1 MRRALGILA
10 IGLLVAYAC
19 GGRTLAEP
27 TADDDDDDGGGGA
40 AGAGAQGGAT
50 SISSSTTIGAGGM
63 SGTGGG
69 ETGGGPPNP
78 VECIACVAQNCPEA
92 VSCLTDPDCLQGLV
106 CSVSQCLTGGQPDLM
121 CVADCFNGDFAKAL
135 EALQA
140 LGCIFMDCGDA
151 CSGLLP
157 I

>member
-1 MRRALGILA
+1 MKRAFLV
-10 IGLLVAYAC
+10 IGLLVACAC
-19 GGRTLAEP
+19 GGRTLAPP
-27 TADDDDDDGGGGA
+27 TADDDDDDGGSGA
-40 AGAGAQGGAT
+40 AGAGAGAQGGAT
-50 SISSSTTIGAGGM
+50 SISSSTIGAGGM
-63 SGTGGG
+63 SGSGGG
-69 ETGGGPPNP
+69 EAGGAPPNP
-78 VECIACVAQNCPEA
+78 IECITCVAQNCPEA
-92 VSCLTDPDCLQGLV
+92 VSCLTDPDCVQGLV
-106 CSVSQCLTGGQPDLM
+106 CSVSQCLNNGQPDLM

>member
-10 IGLLVAYAC
+10 IGLLVAQAC

-27 TADDDDDDGGGGA
+27 TADDDDDDGSGGA
-40 AGAGAQGGAT
+40 ASVGAGAQGGAM
-50 SISSSTTIGAGGM
+50 SVSSSTIGAGGM
-63 SGTGGG
+63 NGSGGG
-69 ETGGGPPNP
+69 EAGSPPNP
-78 VECIACVAQNCPEA
+78 IECITCVAQNCPEA
-92 VSCLTDPDCLQGLV
+92 VGCITDPECIQGLI
-106 CSVSQCLTGGQPDLM
+106 CSVSQCLSGGQPDLM

-151 CSGLLP
+151 CSGLIP